1 MNKNKGFIG
10 LGLIIAIVLGVA
22 VVGGGAY
29 YLGKNSPKQDVN
41 NPIVNQK
48 QEAPIVDN
56 NQQNSSSSI
65 KILYPNGGENLISG
79 KTYEI
84 VWKSEISSDVSIWL
98 SKKGASDVADLITGS
113 SLVPAS
119 TGKYS
124 WTIPKDN
131 NDIKNGGQFKIVIS
145 SKDSSVSDSSDNYF
159 TINSTVNT
167 EESST
172 ESFNHQPG
180 EIKVIKDIGRG
191 QYEITVD
198 LLTPNPKWIP
208 GGSEKFFSNQSLKI
222 RSLYM
227 DLSTKTYNCG
237 EGTDGNLTTADV
249 PENNSIFINKINNS
263 NYKNRYFD
271 ISGTKIVAIYE
282 QCLP

>member
-10 LGLIIAIVLGVA
+10 IGLLVAIILGIV

-29 YLGKNSPKQDVN
+29 YFGTKKNTKVVENTSVT
-41 NPIVNQK
+41 NPI
-48 QEAPIVDN
+48 EEN
-56 NQQNSSSSI
+56 NSH
-65 KILYPNGGENLISG
+65 E
-79 KTYEI
+79 
-84 VWKSEISSDVSIWL
+84 
-98 SKKGASDVADLITGS
+98 
-113 SLVPAS
+113 VPAGPYG
-119 TGKYS
+119 TEADYVA
-124 WTIPKDN
+124 PKP
-131 NDIKNGGQFKIVIS
+131 
-145 SKDSSVSDSSDNYF
+145 
-159 TINSTVNT
+159 INSA

-172 ESFNHQPG
+172 ESFKNQPG
-180 EIKVIKDIGRG
+180 EIKGIKDIGRG

-208 GGSEKFFSNQSLKI
+208 GGNEKIFLNQSSKI

-227 DLSTKTYNCG
+227 DLSAKTYNCG
-237 EGTDGNLTTADV
+237 EGADGNPTTADV

-271 ISGTKIVAIYE
+271 ISGTNITAIYE